1 MKGSMSS
8 SKRRSEEMASI
19 SASTSKS
26 QWIILTSKKSGT
38 NKAVCLVEIQNKQL
52 KERQDL

>member
-8 SKRRSEEMASI
+8 SKGRSEEMAGI
-19 SASTSKS
+19 SACTSES
-26 QWIILTSKKSGT
+26 QQIILTSRKSGT
-38 NKAVCLVEIQNKQL
+38 NKAVSLVEIQNNQL

>member
-8 SKRRSEEMASI
+8 SKGRSEEMAGI
-19 SASTSKS
+19 SACTSES
-26 QWIILTSKKSGT
+26 QRIILTSRKSGT
-38 NKAVCLVEIQNKQL
+38 NKAVSLVEIQNNQL

>member
-8 SKRRSEEMASI
+8 SKRRSEEMAGI
-19 SASTSKS
+19 SACTSES
-26 QWIILTSKKSGT
+26 QWIILTSRKSGT
-38 NKAVCLVEIQNKQL
+38 NKAVSLVEIQNNQL